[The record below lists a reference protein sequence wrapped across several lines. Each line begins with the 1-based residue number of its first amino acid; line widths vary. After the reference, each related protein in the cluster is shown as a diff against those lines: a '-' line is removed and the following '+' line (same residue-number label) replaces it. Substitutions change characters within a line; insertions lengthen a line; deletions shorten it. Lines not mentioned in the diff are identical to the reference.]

1 MVSLSSRPQR
11 AEDLVWRKI
20 EGEIVI
26 LTEDGQ
32 KIHTLNSVGGAIWEI
47 SDGKKDVREIA
58 QSICERFDVPP
69 EQAQSDIIEFCT
81 EMADENILQI
91 NE

>member
-1 MVSLSSRPQR
+1 MVSLSSSPQR
-11 AEDLVWRKI
+11 SEDLVWRKI

-32 KIHTLNSVGGAIWEI
+32 KIHTLNSVGGAIWELA
-47 SDGKKDVREIA
+47 DGSKNIDEIA
-58 QSICERFDVPP
+58 KILTERFDVSP
-69 EQAQSDIIEFCT
+69 EQAQSDIIEFCS

-91 NE
+91 NK

>member
-1 MVSLSSRPQR
+1 MISISSRPQR

-32 KIHTLNSVGGAIWEI
+32 KIHTLNRVGGAIWEMA
-47 SDGKKDVREIA
+47 DGSKNIDEIA
-58 QSICERFDVPP
+58 KCICERFDVSP
-69 EQAQSDIIEFCT
+69 EQAQSGIIEFCT

-91 NE
+91 NK